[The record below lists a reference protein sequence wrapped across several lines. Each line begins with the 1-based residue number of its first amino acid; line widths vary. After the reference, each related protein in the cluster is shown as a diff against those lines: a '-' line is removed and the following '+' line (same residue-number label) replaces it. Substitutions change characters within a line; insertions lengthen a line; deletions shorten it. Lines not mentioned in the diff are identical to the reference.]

1 VERRTFLVLGAA
13 AVGLAGCTQ
22 DAPPP
27 DVPTTTRPARKDPD
41 EALRTQVA
49 RAEAGLIVAYRQAI
63 SRQPDLEPELAVILT
78 HHEAHLARVEPDED
92 AAAELVRGSAAASG
106 ASPEASAAGPTASP
120 EASAAGPTA
129 SPEASGA
136 GSKAT
141 PQASSSD
148 LGQSLE
154 SAAAGQPAAP
164 EPPTPSSASPS
175 TTGQVEEA
183 TDVLARLG
191 AAEAEALEERT
202 SACDAARS
210 AVLARD
216 LCLIAASEAQH
227 ESLLGSLRERASP

>member
-106 ASPEASAAGPTASP
+106 ASP